1 MDARSNGTSRAS
13 SHLFRMKRDNNFS
26 LCDLALS
33 EVIKSREIHTRRS
46 KRDCNYVDAIRS
58 RLNFFLLALAV
69 KRPSIV
75 EYFGGWEVV
84 VHLMSHLIIAVDT
97 AK

>member
-33 EVIKSREIHTRRS
+33 EVIKSREIHTRRN
-46 KRDCNYVDAIRS
+46 KKDCNYVDAIKS
-58 RLNFFLLALAV
+58 FFLLALAV
-69 KRPSIV
+69 RRPSIV
-75 EYFGGWEVV
+75 EHFGGWEVV
-84 VHLMSHLIIAVDT
+84 AHLMSHLIITVDT